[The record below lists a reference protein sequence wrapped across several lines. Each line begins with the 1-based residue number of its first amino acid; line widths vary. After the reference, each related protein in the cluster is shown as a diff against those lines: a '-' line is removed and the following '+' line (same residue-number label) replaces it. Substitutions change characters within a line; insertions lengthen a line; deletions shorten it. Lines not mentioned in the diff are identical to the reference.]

1 MNSPYLRILQLLK
14 YRKNSDHTSI
24 GEWRDVCHTK
34 RIIAAFKGHCSL
46 EIEDIECRKDVFMK
60 KTSPIPQPKTF
71 GPLGNLP
78 LIDKDRPTL
87 SLSKLADEYGPI
99 FQLNTPAGTTIIV
112 SGHELVEEI
121 CDESRFDK
129 SIEGALEKV
138 RAFSGDGLFTS
149 WTHEPNW
156 RKAHNILMP
165 TFSQRAM
172 KEYHS
177 MMVDIAVQLIQ
188 KWARLNPNEAV
199 DVPGDMTRLTLDTI
213 GLCGF
218 NYRFNSYYRETP
230 HPFINSMVR
239 ALDEA
244 MHQMQRLDFQDKL
257 MVRTKRQF
265 HHDIQTMF
273 SLVDSIIAER
283 KADGDQ
289 DEKDLLARMLNVED
303 PETGEKLD
311 DENIRFQII
320 TFLIAGHETTSGL
333 LSFAIYFL
341 LKNPDKM
348 KKAYEEVDQVLTGPT
363 PTYKQVLQ
371 LSYIRMI
378 LNESLRLWP
387 TAPAFSLYAKED
399 TVIGGKYPITT
410 KDRISVLIP
419 QLHRDKEAWGENAE
433 EFHPER
439 FENPDQVP
447 HHAYKPFGN
456 GQRACIGMQFA
467 LHEAT
472 LVLGMIL
479 QYFKLIDHTNYE
491 LDIKQTLTL
500 KPGDFKI
507 RVQSRNQEAM
517 NSAVLTSDEKAPD
530 DQKEKPDTKSAS
542 IVGVNNRPLLVLY
555 GSDTGTAEGVAR
567 ELADTASMH
576 GVRTEVAALNDQIG
590 KLPKEGAVLIVTSSY
605 NGKPPSNA
613 GQFVQ
618 WLEEIKPG
626 ELTGV
631 QYAVFGCGD
640 HNWAS
645 TYQDVPRYIDEQL
658 AQKGAARF
666 SARGEGDVSGDF
678 EGQLD
683 QWKQTMWSDA
693 MNAFGLKLNENAEKE
708 RSTLSLEFVRGL
720 GGSPLA
726 RSYEAVHASVTE
738 NRELQSA
745 DSDRSTRHIE
755 IALPPG
761 VTYQEGDHL
770 GVLPSNSQEKVNR
783 ILRRFGLKGN
793 DQVTL
798 TASGRSAAHLPLD
811 RPVSLHDLL
820 SYSVDVQE
828 AATRAQIR
836 ELAAFTVCPPHKREL
851 EDLAEE
857 GVYQE
862 KILQKRISMLD
873 LLEKY
878 EACEMPFERFLE
890 LLRPLKPRY
899 YSISSSPRVNP
910 EQAAITVGVVRSPAW
925 SGHGEYRGVASN
937 YLADRTPG
945 DDIDMFVRTPESRFQ
960 LPEDPEKPI
969 IMVGPGT
976 GVAPFRG
983 FLQARAAL
991 KQEGK
996 TLGEA
1001 HLYFGCRN
1009 DNDFIYRGELEAYE
1023 KEGIVTLHTA
1033 FSRKEGIPK
1042 TYVQHLMAENAEELI
1057 SILDQGGHLY
1067 VCGDGSKMAP
1077 DVETTLQKAYQSV
1090 HGVGEQE
1097 AQKWLGNLQTNGMYA
1112 KDVWAGI

>member
-1 MNSPYLRILQLLK
+1 
-14 YRKNSDHTSI
+14 
-24 GEWRDVCHTK
+24 
-34 RIIAAFKGHCSL
+34 
-46 EIEDIECRKDVFMK
+46 MK
-60 KTSPIPQPKTF
+60 ETSPIPQPKTY

-78 LIDKDRPTL
+78 LIDKDKPTL
-87 SLSKLADEYGPI
+87 SLIKLAEEQGPI
-99 FQLNTPAGTTIIV
+99 FQIHTPAGTTIVV
-112 SGHELVEEI
+112 SGHELVREV
-121 CDESRFDK
+121 CDEERFDK

-172 KEYHS
+172 KDYHEK
-177 MMVDIAVQLIQ
+177 MVDIAVQLIQ

-283 KADGDQ
+283 RSNGDQ

-341 LKNPDKM
+341 LKHPDKL
-348 KKAYEEVDQVLTGPT
+348 KKAYEEVDRVLTGAA
-363 PTYKQVLQ
+363 PTYKQVLE
-371 LSYIRMI
+371 LKYIRMI

-387 TAPAFSLYAKED
+387 TAPAFSLYPKED
-399 TVIGGKYPITT
+399 TVIGGKYMITT
-410 KDRISVLIP
+410 QDRISVLIP
-419 QLHRDKEAWGENAE
+419 QLHRDQDAWGEDAE
-433 EFHPER
+433 EFRPER
-439 FENPDQVP
+439 FEHQDQVP

-472 LVLGMIL
+472 LVLGMVL
-479 QYFKLIDHTNYE
+479 KYFTLIDHENYE

-500 KPGDFKI
+500 KPGDFRI
-507 RVQSRNQEAM
+507 RVQTRHQEAIHTDVP
-517 NSAVLTSDEKAPD
+517 AAEKEAPVE
-530 DQKEKPDTKSAS
+530 QKEETETKGAS
-542 IVGVNNRPLLVLY
+542 VIGLNNRPLLVLY

-567 ELADTASMH
+567 ELADTASLH
-576 GVRTEVAALNDQIG
+576 GVRTEVAPLNDRIG
-590 KLPKEGAVLIVTSSY
+590 KLPKEGAVVIVTASY

-618 WLEEIKPG
+618 WLQEIKPG
-626 ELTGV
+626 ELEGV
-631 QYAVFGCGD
+631 HYAVFGCGD

-645 TYQDVPRYIDEQL
+645 TYQYVPRFIDEQL
-658 AQKGAARF
+658 AEKGATRF
-666 SARGEGDVSGDF
+666 SERGEGNVSGDF

-683 QWKQTMWSDA
+683 EWKKSMWTDA
-693 MNAFGLKLNENAEKE
+693 IKAFGLELNENADKE
-708 RSTLSLEFVRGL
+708 RSTLSLQFVRGL
-720 GGSPLA
+720 GESPLA
-726 RSYEAVHASVTE
+726 RSYEAAHASIAE

-755 IALPPG
+755 IALPPD
-761 VTYQEGDHL
+761 VEYREGDHL
-770 GVLPSNSQEKVNR
+770 GVLPRNSQTNVSR
-783 ILRRFGLKGN
+783 ILHRFGLKGT

-798 TASGRSAAHLPLD
+798 SASGRSAGHLPLG

-820 SYSVDVQE
+820 SYSVEVQE

-836 ELAAFTVCPPHKREL
+836 ELAAFTVCLPHKREL
-851 EDLAEE
+851 EDMTEE

-862 KILQKRISMLD
+862 QILKKRISMLD
-873 LLEKY
+873 LLEQY
-878 EACEMPFERFLE
+878 ESCEMPFERFLE

-910 EQAAITVGVVRSPAW
+910 EQASITVGVVRGPAW
-925 SGHGEYRGVASN
+925 SGRGEYRGVSSS
-937 YLADRTPG
+937 YLAERQAG
-945 DDIDMFVRTPESRFQ
+945 DDVVMFVRTPESRFQ
-960 LPEDPEKPI
+960 LPEDPETPI

-991 KQEGK
+991 KREGK
-996 TLGEA
+996 ALGEA

-1009 DNDFIYRGELEAYE
+1009 DHDFIYRDELEQFE
-1023 KEGIVTLHTA
+1023 KDGIVTVHTA
-1033 FSRKEGIPK
+1033 FSRKEGMPK
-1042 TYVQHLMAENAEELI
+1042 TYVQHLMADHAETLI
-1057 SILDQGGHLY
+1057 SILDRGGRLY

-1077 DVETTLQKAYQSV
+1077 DVEAGLQKAYQSV
-1090 HGVGEQE
+1090 HGTGEEE
-1097 AQKWLGNLQTNGMYA
+1097 AQNWLKHLQDTGIYA
-1112 KDVWAGI
+1112 KDVWSGV

>member
-1 MNSPYLRILQLLK
+1 
-14 YRKNSDHTSI
+14 
-24 GEWRDVCHTK
+24 
-34 RIIAAFKGHCSL
+34 
-46 EIEDIECRKDVFMK
+46 MK
-60 KTSPIPQPKTF
+60 ETSPIPQPKTF

-87 SLSKLADEYGPI
+87 SLIRLAEEQGPI
-99 FQLNTPAGTTIIV
+99 FQIHTPAGTTIVV
-112 SGHELVEEI
+112 SGHELVKEV
-121 CDESRFDK
+121 CDEERFDK

-172 KEYHS
+172 KDYHEK
-177 MMVDIAVQLIQ
+177 MVDIAVQLIQ

-230 HPFINSMVR
+230 HPFISSMVR

-283 KADGDQ
+283 RSNGDQ

-333 LSFAIYFL
+333 LSFAIYYL
-341 LKNPDKM
+341 LKHPDKL
-348 KKAYEEVDQVLTGPT
+348 KKAYEEVDRVLTDAA
-363 PTYKQVLQ
+363 PTYKQVLE
-371 LSYIRMI
+371 LTYIRMI

-387 TAPAFSLYAKED
+387 TAPAFSLYPKED

-419 QLHRDKEAWGENAE
+419 QLHRDRDAWGADAE
-433 EFHPER
+433 EFRPER
-439 FENPDQVP
+439 FEHQDQVP

-472 LVLGMIL
+472 LVLGMVL
-479 QYFKLIDHTNYE
+479 KYFTLIDHENYE

-500 KPGDFKI
+500 KPGDFRI
-507 RVQSRNQEAM
+507 RVQTRHQEAIH
-517 NSAVLTSDEKAPD
+517 ADVPAAEKAAPD
-530 DQKEKPDTKSAS
+530 EQKEKTETKGAS
-542 IVGVNNRPLLVLY
+542 VIGLNNRPLLVLY

-567 ELADTASMH
+567 ELADTASLH
-576 GVRTEVAALNDQIG
+576 GVRTEVAPLNDQIG
-590 KLPKEGAVLIVTSSY
+590 KLPQEGAVVIVTSSY

-618 WLEEIKPG
+618 WLQEIKPG
-626 ELTGV
+626 ELEGV
-631 QYAVFGCGD
+631 HYAVFGCGD

-645 TYQDVPRYIDEQL
+645 TYQYVPRFIDEQL
-658 AQKGAARF
+658 AEKGATRF
-666 SARGEGDVSGDF
+666 SKRGEGDVSGDF

-683 QWKQTMWSDA
+683 EWKKSMWADA
-693 MNAFGLKLNENAEKE
+693 IKAFGLELNENADKE
-708 RSTLSLEFVRGL
+708 RSTLSLQFVRGL
-720 GGSPLA
+720 GESPLA
-726 RSYEAVHASVTE
+726 RSYEAAHASIAE

-755 IALPPG
+755 IALPPD
-761 VTYQEGDHL
+761 VEYREGDHL
-770 GVLPSNSQEKVNR
+770 GVLPRNSQTNVSR
-783 ILRRFGLKGN
+783 ILHRFGLKGT

-798 TASGRSAAHLPLD
+798 SASGRSAGHLPLG
-811 RPVSLHDLL
+811 RPVSLQDLL
-820 SYSVDVQE
+820 SYSVEVQE

-851 EDLAEE
+851 EDLTAE

-862 KILQKRISMLD
+862 QILKKRISMLD

-878 EACEMPFERFLE
+878 EACDMPFERFLE

-910 EQAAITVGVVRSPAW
+910 EQASITVGVVRGPAW
-925 SGHGEYRGVASN
+925 SGLGEYRGVASN
-937 YLADRTPG
+937 YLAERKAG
-945 DDIDMFVRTPESRFQ
+945 DDVVMFVRTPESRFQ
-960 LPEDPEKPI
+960 LPEDPETPI

-991 KQEGK
+991 KREGK

-1009 DNDFIYRGELEAYE
+1009 DRDFIYRDELEQFE
-1023 KEGIVTLHTA
+1023 KGGIVTVHTA
-1033 FSRKEGIPK
+1033 FSRKEGMPK
-1042 TYVQHLMAENAEELI
+1042 TYVQHLMSDHAETLI
-1057 SILDQGGHLY
+1057 SILDRGGRLY

-1077 DVETTLQKAYQSV
+1077 DVEAALQKAYQSV
-1090 HGVGEQE
+1090 HGTSEQE
-1097 AQKWLGNLQTNGMYA
+1097 AQNWLKHLQDTGIYA
-1112 KDVWAGI
+1112 KDVWSGL

>member
-1 MNSPYLRILQLLK
+1 
-14 YRKNSDHTSI
+14 
-24 GEWRDVCHTK
+24 
-34 RIIAAFKGHCSL
+34 
-46 EIEDIECRKDVFMK
+46 MK
-60 KTSPIPQPKTF
+60 ETSPIPQPKTY

-78 LIDKDRPTL
+78 LIDKDKPTL
-87 SLSKLADEYGPI
+87 SLIKLAEEQGPI
-99 FQLNTPAGTTIIV
+99 FQIHTPAGTTIVV
-112 SGHELVEEI
+112 SGHELVKEV
-121 CDESRFDK
+121 CDEERFDK

-172 KEYHS
+172 KDYHEK
-177 MMVDIAVQLIQ
+177 MVDIAVQLIQ

-283 KADGDQ
+283 RSNGDQ

-341 LKNPDKM
+341 LKHPDKL
-348 KKAYEEVDQVLTGPT
+348 KKAYEEVDRVLTGAA
-363 PTYKQVLQ
+363 PTYKQVLE
-371 LSYIRMI
+371 LKYIRMI

-387 TAPAFSLYAKED
+387 TAPAFSLYPKED
-399 TVIGGKYPITT
+399 TVIGGKYMITT
-410 KDRISVLIP
+410 QDRISVLIP
-419 QLHRDKEAWGENAE
+419 QLHRDQDAWGEDAE
-433 EFHPER
+433 EFRPER
-439 FENPDQVP
+439 FEHQDQVP

-472 LVLGMIL
+472 LVLGMVL
-479 QYFKLIDHTNYE
+479 KYFTLIDHENYE

-500 KPGDFKI
+500 KPGDFRI
-507 RVQSRNQEAM
+507 RVQTRHQEAIHTDVP
-517 NSAVLTSDEKAPD
+517 AAEKEAPVE
-530 DQKEKPDTKSAS
+530 QKEETETKGAS
-542 IVGVNNRPLLVLY
+542 VIGLNNRPLLVLY

-567 ELADTASMH
+567 ELADTASLH
-576 GVRTEVAALNDQIG
+576 GVRTEVAPLNDRIG
-590 KLPKEGAVLIVTSSY
+590 KLPKEGAVVIVTASY

-618 WLEEIKPG
+618 WLQEIKPG
-626 ELTGV
+626 ELEGV
-631 QYAVFGCGD
+631 HYAVFGCGD

-645 TYQDVPRYIDEQL
+645 TYQYVPRFIDEQL
-658 AQKGAARF
+658 AEKGATRF
-666 SARGEGDVSGDF
+666 SERGEGDVSGDF

-683 QWKQTMWSDA
+683 EWKKSMWTDA
-693 MNAFGLKLNENAEKE
+693 IKAFGLELNENADKE
-708 RSTLSLEFVRGL
+708 RSTLSLQFVRGL
-720 GGSPLA
+720 GESPLA
-726 RSYEAVHASVTE
+726 RSYEAAHASIAE

-755 IALPPG
+755 IALPPD
-761 VTYQEGDHL
+761 VEYREGDHL
-770 GVLPSNSQEKVNR
+770 GVLPRNSPTNVSR
-783 ILRRFGLKGN
+783 ILHRFGLKGT

-798 TASGRSAAHLPLD
+798 SASGRSAGHLPLG

-820 SYSVDVQE
+820 SYSVEVQE
-828 AATRAQIR
+828 AASRAQIR
-836 ELAAFTVCPPHKREL
+836 ELAAFTVCPPHKSEL
-851 EDLAEE
+851 ENLAAE

-862 KILQKRISMLD
+862 QILKKRISMLE
-873 LLEKY
+873 LLEQY
-878 EACEMPFERFLE
+878 ESCEMPFERFLE

-910 EQAAITVGVVRSPAW
+910 EQASITVGVVRGPAW
-925 SGHGEYRGVASN
+925 SGRGEYRGVSSS
-937 YLADRTPG
+937 YLAERQAG
-945 DDIDMFVRTPESRFQ
+945 DDVVMFVRTPESRFQ
-960 LPEDPEKPI
+960 LPEDPETPI

-991 KQEGK
+991 KREGK
-996 TLGEA
+996 ALGEA

-1009 DNDFIYRGELEAYE
+1009 DHDFIYRDELEQFE
-1023 KEGIVTLHTA
+1023 KDGIVTVHTA
-1033 FSRKEGIPK
+1033 FSRKEGMPK
-1042 TYVQHLMAENAEELI
+1042 TYVQHLMADHAETLI
-1057 SILDQGGHLY
+1057 SILDRGGRLY

-1077 DVETTLQKAYQSV
+1077 DVEAGLQKAYQSV
-1090 HGVGEQE
+1090 HGTGEEE
-1097 AQKWLGNLQTNGMYA
+1097 AQNWLKHLQDTGIYA
-1112 KDVWAGI
+1112 KDVWSGV

>member
-1 MNSPYLRILQLLK
+1 
-14 YRKNSDHTSI
+14 
-24 GEWRDVCHTK
+24 
-34 RIIAAFKGHCSL
+34 
-46 EIEDIECRKDVFMK
+46 MK
-60 KTSPIPQPKTF
+60 ETSPIPQPKTF

-78 LIDKDRPTL
+78 LIDKDKPTL
-87 SLSKLADEYGPI
+87 SLIKLAEEQGPI
-99 FQLNTPAGTTIIV
+99 FQIHTPAGTTIVV
-112 SGHELVEEI
+112 SGHELVKEV
-121 CDESRFDK
+121 CDEERFDK

-172 KEYHS
+172 KDYHEK
-177 MMVDIAVQLIQ
+177 MVDIAVQLIQ

-244 MHQMQRLDFQDKL
+244 MHQMQRLDVQDKL

-265 HHDIQTMF
+265 RYDIQTMF

-283 KADGDQ
+283 RANGDQ

-333 LSFAIYFL
+333 LSFATYFL
-341 LKNPDKM
+341 LKHPDKL
-348 KKAYEEVDQVLTGPT
+348 KKAYEEVDRVLTDAA
-363 PTYKQVLQ
+363 PTYKQVLE
-371 LSYIRMI
+371 LTYIRMI

-387 TAPAFSLYAKED
+387 TAPAFSLYPKED
-399 TVIGGKYPITT
+399 TVIGGKFPITT
-410 KDRISVLIP
+410 NDRISVLIP
-419 QLHRDKEAWGENAE
+419 QLHRDRDAWGKDAE
-433 EFHPER
+433 EFRPER
-439 FENPDQVP
+439 FEHQDQVP

-472 LVLGMIL
+472 LVLGMVL
-479 QYFKLIDHTNYE
+479 KYFTLIDHENYE

-500 KPGDFKI
+500 KPGDFRI
-507 RVQSRNQEAM
+507 RVQTRHQEAIHTDVP
-517 NSAVLTSDEKAPD
+517 AAEKEAPVE
-530 DQKEKPDTKSAS
+530 QKEETETKGAS
-542 IVGVNNRPLLVLY
+542 VIGLNNRPLLVLY

-567 ELADTASMH
+567 ELADTASLH
-576 GVRTEVAALNDQIG
+576 GVRTEVAPLNDRIG
-590 KLPKEGAVLIVTSSY
+590 KLPKEGAVVIVTASY

-618 WLEEIKPG
+618 WLQEIKPG
-626 ELTGV
+626 ELEGV
-631 QYAVFGCGD
+631 HYAVFGCGD

-645 TYQDVPRYIDEQL
+645 TYQYVPRFIDEQL
-658 AQKGAARF
+658 AEKGATRF
-666 SARGEGDVSGDF
+666 SERGEGDVSGDF

-683 QWKQTMWSDA
+683 EWKKSMWTDA
-693 MNAFGLKLNENAEKE
+693 IKAFGLELNENADKE
-708 RSTLSLEFVRGL
+708 RSTLSLQFVRGL
-720 GGSPLA
+720 GESPLA
-726 RSYEAVHASVTE
+726 RSYEAAHASIAE

-755 IALPPG
+755 IALPPD
-761 VTYQEGDHL
+761 VEYREGDHL
-770 GVLPSNSQEKVNR
+770 GVLPRNSQTNVSR
-783 ILRRFGLKGN
+783 ILHRFGLKGT

-798 TASGRSAAHLPLD
+798 SASGRSAGHLPLG

-820 SYSVDVQE
+820 SYSVEVQE

-851 EDLAEE
+851 EDMTEE

-862 KILQKRISMLD
+862 QILKKRISMLD
-873 LLEKY
+873 LLEQY
-878 EACEMPFERFLE
+878 ESCEMPFERFLE

-910 EQAAITVGVVRSPAW
+910 EQASITVGVVRGPAW
-925 SGHGEYRGVASN
+925 SGRGEYRGVSSS
-937 YLADRTPG
+937 YLAERQAG
-945 DDIDMFVRTPESRFQ
+945 DDVVMFVRTPESRFQ
-960 LPEDPEKPI
+960 LPEDPETPI

-991 KQEGK
+991 KREGK
-996 TLGEA
+996 ALGEA

-1009 DNDFIYRGELEAYE
+1009 DHDFIYRDELEQFE
-1023 KEGIVTLHTA
+1023 KDGIVTVHTA
-1033 FSRKEGIPK
+1033 FSRKEGMPK
-1042 TYVQHLMAENAEELI
+1042 TYVQHLMADHAETLI
-1057 SILDQGGHLY
+1057 SILDRGGRLY

-1077 DVETTLQKAYQSV
+1077 DVEAGLQKAYQSV
-1090 HGVGEQE
+1090 HGTGEEE
-1097 AQKWLGNLQTNGMYA
+1097 AQNWLKHLQDTGIYA
-1112 KDVWAGI
+1112 KDVWSGV

>member
-1 MNSPYLRILQLLK
+1 MK
-14 YRKNSDHTSI
+14 ETS
-24 GEWRDVCHTK
+24 T
-34 RIIAAFKGHCSL
+34 
-46 EIEDIECRKDVFMK
+46 
-60 KTSPIPQPKTF
+60 IPQPKTY

-78 LIDKDRPTL
+78 LIDKDKPTL
-87 SLSKLADEYGPI
+87 SLIKLAEEQGPI
-99 FQLNTPAGTTIIV
+99 FQIHTPAGTTIVV
-112 SGHELVEEI
+112 SGHELVKEV
-121 CDESRFDK
+121 CDEERFDK

-172 KEYHS
+172 KDYHEK
-177 MMVDIAVQLIQ
+177 MVDIAVQLIQ

-283 KADGDQ
+283 RSNGDQ

-341 LKNPDKM
+341 LKHPDKL
-348 KKAYEEVDQVLTGPT
+348 KKAYEEVDRVLTGAA
-363 PTYKQVLQ
+363 PTYKQVLE
-371 LSYIRMI
+371 LKYIRMI

-387 TAPAFSLYAKED
+387 TAPAFSLYPKED
-399 TVIGGKYPITT
+399 TVIGGKYMITT
-410 KDRISVLIP
+410 QDRISVLIP
-419 QLHRDKEAWGENAE
+419 QLHRDQDAWGEDAE
-433 EFHPER
+433 EFRPER
-439 FENPDQVP
+439 FEHQDQVP

-472 LVLGMIL
+472 LVLGMVL
-479 QYFKLIDHTNYE
+479 KYFTLIDHENYE

-500 KPGDFKI
+500 KPGDFRI
-507 RVQSRNQEAM
+507 RVQTRHQEAIHTDVP
-517 NSAVLTSDEKAPD
+517 AAEKEAPVE
-530 DQKEKPDTKSAS
+530 QKEETETKGAS
-542 IVGVNNRPLLVLY
+542 VIGLNNRPLLVLY

-567 ELADTASMH
+567 ELADTASLH
-576 GVRTEVAALNDQIG
+576 GVRTEVAPLNDRIG
-590 KLPKEGAVLIVTSSY
+590 KLPKEGAVVIVTASY

-618 WLEEIKPG
+618 WLQEIKPG
-626 ELTGV
+626 ELEGV
-631 QYAVFGCGD
+631 HYAVFGCGD

-645 TYQDVPRYIDEQL
+645 TYQYVPRFIDEQL
-658 AQKGAARF
+658 AEKGATRF
-666 SARGEGDVSGDF
+666 SERGEGDVSGDF

-683 QWKQTMWSDA
+683 EWKKSMWTDA
-693 MNAFGLKLNENAEKE
+693 IKAFGLELNENADKE
-708 RSTLSLEFVRGL
+708 RSTLSLQFVRGL
-720 GGSPLA
+720 GESPLA
-726 RSYEAVHASVTE
+726 RSYEAAHASIAE

-755 IALPPG
+755 IALPPD
-761 VTYQEGDHL
+761 VEYREGDHL
-770 GVLPSNSQEKVNR
+770 GVLPRNSQTNVSR
-783 ILRRFGLKGN
+783 ILHRFGLKGT

-798 TASGRSAAHLPLD
+798 SASGRSAGHLPLG

-820 SYSVDVQE
+820 SYSVEVQE

-851 EDLAEE
+851 EDMTEE

-862 KILQKRISMLD
+862 QILKKRISMLD
-873 LLEKY
+873 LLEQY
-878 EACEMPFERFLE
+878 ESCEMPFERFLE

-910 EQAAITVGVVRSPAW
+910 EQASITVGVVRGPAW
-925 SGHGEYRGVASN
+925 SGRGEYRGVSSS
-937 YLADRTPG
+937 YLAERQAG
-945 DDIDMFVRTPESRFQ
+945 DDVVMFVRTPESRFQ
-960 LPEDPEKPI
+960 LPEDPETPI

-991 KQEGK
+991 KREGK
-996 TLGEA
+996 ALGEA

-1009 DNDFIYRGELEAYE
+1009 DHDFIYRDELEQFE
-1023 KEGIVTLHTA
+1023 KDGIVTVHTA
-1033 FSRKEGIPK
+1033 FSRKEGMPK
-1042 TYVQHLMAENAEELI
+1042 TYVQHLMADHAETLI
-1057 SILDQGGHLY
+1057 SILDRGGRLY

-1077 DVETTLQKAYQSV
+1077 DVEAGLQKAYQSV
-1090 HGVGEQE
+1090 HGTGEEE
-1097 AQKWLGNLQTNGMYA
+1097 AQNWLKHLQDTGIYA
-1112 KDVWAGI
+1112 KDVWSGV

>member
-1 MNSPYLRILQLLK
+1 
-14 YRKNSDHTSI
+14 
-24 GEWRDVCHTK
+24 
-34 RIIAAFKGHCSL
+34 
-46 EIEDIECRKDVFMK
+46 MK
-60 KTSPIPQPKTF
+60 ETSPIPQPKTF

-78 LIDKDRPTL
+78 LIDKDKPTL
-87 SLSKLADEYGPI
+87 SLIKLAEEQGPI
-99 FQLNTPAGTTIIV
+99 FQIHTPAGTTIVV
-112 SGHELVEEI
+112 SGHELVKEV
-121 CDESRFDK
+121 CDEERFDK

-172 KEYHS
+172 KDYHEK
-177 MMVDIAVQLIQ
+177 MVDIAVQLIQ

-230 HPFINSMVR
+230 HPFISSMVR

-283 KADGDQ
+283 RSNGNQ

-333 LSFAIYFL
+333 LSFAIYYL
-341 LKNPDKM
+341 LKHPDKL
-348 KKAYEEVDQVLTGPT
+348 KKAYEEVDRVLTDAA
-363 PTYKQVLQ
+363 PTYKQVLE
-371 LSYIRMI
+371 LTYIRMI

-387 TAPAFSLYAKED
+387 TAPAFSLYPKED

-419 QLHRDKEAWGENAE
+419 QLHRDRDAWGADAE
-433 EFHPER
+433 EFRPER
-439 FENPDQVP
+439 FEHQDQVP

-472 LVLGMIL
+472 LVLGMVL
-479 QYFKLIDHTNYE
+479 KYFTLIDHENYE

-500 KPGDFKI
+500 KPGDFRI
-507 RVQSRNQEAM
+507 RVQTRNQEAIH
-517 NSAVLTSDEKAPD
+517 ADVPAAEKAAPD
-530 DQKEKPDTKSAS
+530 EQKEKTETKGAS
-542 IVGVNNRPLLVLY
+542 VIGLNNRPLLVLY

-567 ELADTASMH
+567 ELADTASLH
-576 GVRTEVAALNDQIG
+576 GVRTEVAPLNDQIG
-590 KLPKEGAVLIVTSSY
+590 KLPQEGAVVIVTSSY

-618 WLEEIKPG
+618 WLQEIKPG
-626 ELTGV
+626 ELEGV
-631 QYAVFGCGD
+631 HYAVFGCGD

-645 TYQDVPRYIDEQL
+645 TYQYVPRFIDEQL
-658 AQKGAARF
+658 AEKGATRF
-666 SARGEGDVSGDF
+666 SPRGEGDVSGDF

-683 QWKQTMWSDA
+683 EWKKSMWSDA
-693 MNAFGLKLNENAEKE
+693 IKAFGLELNENADKE
-708 RSTLSLEFVRGL
+708 RSTLSLQFVRGL
-720 GGSPLA
+720 GESPLA
-726 RSYEAVHASVTE
+726 RSYEAAHASIAE

-745 DSDRSTRHIE
+745 NSDRSTRHIE
-755 IALPPG
+755 IALPPD
-761 VTYQEGDHL
+761 VEYREGDHL
-770 GVLPSNSQEKVNR
+770 GVLPRNSQTNVSR
-783 ILRRFGLKGN
+783 ILHRFGLKGT

-798 TASGRSAAHLPLD
+798 SASGRSAGHLPLG
-811 RPVSLHDLL
+811 RPVSLQDLL
-820 SYSVDVQE
+820 SYSVEVQE

-851 EDLAEE
+851 EDLTAE

-862 KILQKRISMLD
+862 QILKKRISMLD

-878 EACEMPFERFLE
+878 EACDMPFERFLE

-910 EQAAITVGVVRSPAW
+910 EQASITVGVVRGPAW
-925 SGHGEYRGVASN
+925 SGLGEYRGVASN
-937 YLADRTPG
+937 YLAERKTG
-945 DDIDMFVRTPESRFQ
+945 DDVVMFIRTPESRFQ
-960 LPEDPEKPI
+960 LPEDPETPI

-976 GVAPFRG
+976 GVAPFLG

-991 KQEGK
+991 KREGK

-1009 DNDFIYRGELEAYE
+1009 DRDFIYRDELEQFE
-1023 KEGIVTLHTA
+1023 KDGIVTVHTA
-1033 FSRKEGIPK
+1033 FSRKEGMPK
-1042 TYVQHLMAENAEELI
+1042 TYVQHLMSDHAETLI
-1057 SILDQGGHLY
+1057 SILDRGGRLY

-1077 DVETTLQKAYQSV
+1077 DVEAALQKAYQSV
-1090 HGVGEQE
+1090 HSTSEQE
-1097 AQKWLGNLQTNGMYA
+1097 AQNWLKHLQDTGIYA
-1112 KDVWAGI
+1112 KDVWSGL

>member
-1 MNSPYLRILQLLK
+1 
-14 YRKNSDHTSI
+14 
-24 GEWRDVCHTK
+24 
-34 RIIAAFKGHCSL
+34 
-46 EIEDIECRKDVFMK
+46 MK
-60 KTSPIPQPKTF
+60 ETSPIPQPKTY

-78 LIDKDRPTL
+78 LIDKDKPTL
-87 SLSKLADEYGPI
+87 SLIKLAEEQGPI
-99 FQLNTPAGTTIIV
+99 FQIHTPAGTTIVV
-112 SGHELVEEI
+112 SGHELVKEV
-121 CDESRFDK
+121 CDEERFDK

-172 KEYHS
+172 KDYHEK
-177 MMVDIAVQLIQ
+177 MVDIAVQLIQ

-283 KADGDQ
+283 RSNGDQ

-341 LKNPDKM
+341 LKHPDKL
-348 KKAYEEVDQVLTGPT
+348 KKAYEEVDRVLTGAA
-363 PTYKQVLQ
+363 PTYKQVLE
-371 LSYIRMI
+371 LKYIRMI

-387 TAPAFSLYAKED
+387 TAPAFSLYPKED
-399 TVIGGKYPITT
+399 TVIGGKYMITT
-410 KDRISVLIP
+410 QDRISVLIP
-419 QLHRDKEAWGENAE
+419 QLHRDQDAWGEDAE
-433 EFHPER
+433 EFRPER
-439 FENPDQVP
+439 FEHQDQVP

-472 LVLGMIL
+472 LVLGMVL
-479 QYFKLIDHTNYE
+479 KYFTLIDHENYE

-500 KPGDFKI
+500 KPGDFRI
-507 RVQSRNQEAM
+507 RVQTRHQEAIHTDVP
-517 NSAVLTSDEKAPD
+517 AAEKEAPVE
-530 DQKEKPDTKSAS
+530 QKEETETKGAS
-542 IVGVNNRPLLVLY
+542 VIGLNNRPLLVLY

-567 ELADTASMH
+567 ELADTASLH
-576 GVRTEVAALNDQIG
+576 GVRTEVAPLNDRIG
-590 KLPKEGAVLIVTSSY
+590 KLPKEGAVVIVTASY

-618 WLEEIKPG
+618 WLQEIKPG
-626 ELTGV
+626 ELEGV
-631 QYAVFGCGD
+631 HYAVFGCGD

-645 TYQDVPRYIDEQL
+645 TYQYVPRFIDEQL
-658 AQKGAARF
+658 AEKGATRF
-666 SARGEGDVSGDF
+666 SERGEGDVSGDF

-683 QWKQTMWSDA
+683 EWKKSMWTDA
-693 MNAFGLKLNENAEKE
+693 IKAFGLELNENADKE
-708 RSTLSLEFVRGL
+708 RSTLSLQFVRGL
-720 GGSPLA
+720 GESPLA
-726 RSYEAVHASVTE
+726 RSYEAAHASIAE

-755 IALPPG
+755 IALPPD
-761 VTYQEGDHL
+761 VEYREGDHL
-770 GVLPSNSQEKVNR
+770 GVLPRNSQTNVSR
-783 ILRRFGLKGN
+783 ILHRFGLKGT

-798 TASGRSAAHLPLD
+798 SASGRSAGHLPLG

-820 SYSVDVQE
+820 SYSVEVQE

-851 EDLAEE
+851 EDMTEE

-862 KILQKRISMLD
+862 QILKKRISMLD
-873 LLEKY
+873 LLEQY
-878 EACEMPFERFLE
+878 ESCEMPFERFLE

-910 EQAAITVGVVRSPAW
+910 EQASITVGVVRGPAW
-925 SGHGEYRGVASN
+925 SGRGEYRGVSSS
-937 YLADRTPG
+937 YLAERQAG
-945 DDIDMFVRTPESRFQ
+945 DDVVMFVRTPESRFQ
-960 LPEDPEKPI
+960 LPEDPETPI

-991 KQEGK
+991 KREGK
-996 TLGEA
+996 ALGEA

-1009 DNDFIYRGELEAYE
+1009 DRDFIYRDELERFE
-1023 KEGIVTLHTA
+1023 KDGIVTVHTA
-1033 FSRKEGIPK
+1033 FSRKEGMPK
-1042 TYVQHLMAENAEELI
+1042 TYVQHLMADQADTLI
-1057 SILDQGGHLY
+1057 SILDRGGRLY

-1077 DVETTLQKAYQSV
+1077 DVEAGLQKAYQAV
-1090 HGVGEQE
+1090 HGTGEQE
-1097 AQKWLGNLQTNGMYA
+1097 AQNWLRHLQDTGMYA

>member
-1 MNSPYLRILQLLK
+1 
-14 YRKNSDHTSI
+14 
-24 GEWRDVCHTK
+24 
-34 RIIAAFKGHCSL
+34 
-46 EIEDIECRKDVFMK
+46 MK
-60 KTSPIPQPKTF
+60 ETSPIPQPKTF

-78 LIDKDRPTL
+78 LIDKDKPTL
-87 SLSKLADEYGPI
+87 SLIKLAEEQGPI
-99 FQLNTPAGTTIIV
+99 FQIHTPAGTTIVV
-112 SGHELVEEI
+112 SGHELVKEV
-121 CDESRFDK
+121 CDEERFDK

-149 WTHEPNW
+149 STHEPNW

-172 KEYHS
+172 KDYHEK
-177 MMVDIAVQLIQ
+177 MVDIAVQLIQ

-283 KADGDQ
+283 RSNGDQ
-289 DEKDLLARMLNVED
+289 NEKDLLARMLNVED
-303 PETGEKLD
+303 PETGDKLD

-341 LKNPDKM
+341 LKDPDKL
-348 KKAYEEVDQVLTGPT
+348 KKAYEEVDRVLTGAA
-363 PTYKQVLQ
+363 PTYKQVLE
-371 LSYIRMI
+371 LKYIRMI

-387 TAPAFSLYAKED
+387 TAPAFSLYPKED

-419 QLHRDKEAWGENAE
+419 QLHRDQDAWGEDAE
-433 EFHPER
+433 QFRPER
-439 FENPDQVP
+439 FEHQDQVP

-479 QYFKLIDHTNYE
+479 KYFKLIDHENYE

-500 KPGDFKI
+500 KPGDFRI
-507 RVQSRNQEAM
+507 RVQTRQQEAIHTDVP
-517 NSAVLTSDEKAPD
+517 AAEKAEPGE
-530 DQKEKPDTKSAS
+530 QKEETEAKGAS
-542 IVGVNNRPLLVLY
+542 VIGLNNRPLLVLY

-567 ELADTASMH
+567 ELADTASLH
-576 GVRTEVAALNDQIG
+576 GVRTEVAPLNDQIG
-590 KLPKEGAVLIVTSSY
+590 KLPKEGAVVIVTSSY

-618 WLEEIKPG
+618 WLQEIKPG
-626 ELTGV
+626 ELEGV
-631 QYAVFGCGD
+631 HYAVFGCGD

-645 TYQDVPRYIDEQL
+645 TYQYVPRFIDEQL
-658 AQKGAARF
+658 AEKGATRF
-666 SARGEGDVSGDF
+666 SERGEGDVSGDF

-683 QWKQTMWSDA
+683 EWKNTMWADA
-693 MNAFGLKLNENAEKE
+693 IKAFGLELNENADKE
-708 RSTLSLEFVRGL
+708 RSTLSLQFVRGL
-720 GGSPLA
+720 GESPLA
-726 RSYEAVHASVTE
+726 RSYEAAHASIAE

-755 IALPPG
+755 IALPPD
-761 VTYQEGDHL
+761 VEYREGDHL
-770 GVLPSNSQEKVNR
+770 GVLPRNSQTNVSR
-783 ILRRFGLKGN
+783 ILHRFGLKGT

-798 TASGRSAAHLPLD
+798 SASGRSAGHLPLG
-811 RPVSLHDLL
+811 RPVSLQELL
-820 SYSVDVQE
+820 SYSVEVQE

-851 EDLAEE
+851 EDLTAE

-862 KILQKRISMLD
+862 QILKKRISMLD

-878 EACEMPFERFLE
+878 EACNMPFERFLE

-910 EQAAITVGVVRSPAW
+910 EQASITVGVVRGPAW
-925 SGHGEYRGVASN
+925 SGLGEYRGVASN
-937 YLADRTPG
+937 YLAERKTG
-945 DDIDMFVRTPESRFQ
+945 DDVVMFVRTPESRFQ
-960 LPEDPEKPI
+960 LPEDPETPI

-991 KQEGK
+991 KREGK
-996 TLGEA
+996 ALGEA

-1009 DNDFIYRGELEAYE
+1009 DRDFIYRDELEQFE
-1023 KEGIVTLHTA
+1023 KDGIVTVHTA
-1033 FSRKEGIPK
+1033 FSRKEGMPK
-1042 TYVQHLMAENAEELI
+1042 TYVQHLMSGHAETLI
-1057 SILDQGGHLY
+1057 SILDRGGRLY
-1067 VCGDGSKMAP
+1067 VCGDGTKMAP
-1077 DVETTLQKAYQSV
+1077 DVEAALQKAYQSV
-1090 HGVGEQE
+1090 HGTGEQE
-1097 AQKWLGNLQTNGMYA
+1097 AQNWLKHLQDTGIYA
-1112 KDVWAGI
+1112 KDVWSGL